1 MFKFIKSI
9 QTPYP
14 FIGIA
19 NSTLEKE
26 KIHLLKKELNLRSQ
40 KELVEVCLSMAKLK
54 TENKEM
60 LTYLLFDAEDPLA
73 YAQRVKSEILLQFE
87 AVTGHYYYSTKSL
100 RKTLR
105 LINKYS
111 RFTKF
116 KQGETELL
124 LYFSE
129 LYLKIIPAE
138 IKHLPLLGL
147 QYRSLSKA
155 VGLIQKMQEDL
166 QYDYSLEYSK
176 LREETLK
183 RYTHWVNDKFSL
195 TEL

>member
-1 MFKFIKSI
+1 M
-9 QTPYP
+9 
-14 FIGIA
+14 
-19 NSTLEKE
+19 EKE
-26 KIHLLKKELNLRSQ
+26 KIHLLKKELHLRSQ
-40 KELVEVCLSMAKLK
+40 KELVEVCLNMAKLK

-73 YAQRVKSEILLQFE
+73 YAQRVKAEILNQFE
-87 AVTGHYYYSTKSL
+87 AITGHYYYSTKSL

-116 KQGETELL
+116 KQGEAELL

-129 LYLKIIPAE
+129 LYLKIIPAD

-147 QYRSLSKA
+147 QYRSLNK
-155 VGLIQKMQEDL
+155 VYNLIQKMQEDL

-176 LREETLK
+176 RRAETLEK
-183 RYTHWVNDKFSL
+183 YTHWLSEKFSL
-195 TEL
+195 AEL